1 MDQLFEGLLNYHLG
15 FVIWASVAF
24 VLLFV
29 LLKKFAWKPI
39 LGAIHEREQSI
50 DEALN
55 KAELAKIRMAELTT
69 QNQELMQQA
78 RAERDEILREAKT
91 LKDGILNEAKKQ
103 AQVEGSK
110 LIEKAKIEI
119 ENQKKAA
126 LAEVKDQ
133 VSTLSLEIA
142 ERVLRAQL
150 DDKTKQEALVANL
163 LKDVELN

>member
-1 MDQLFEGLLNYHLG
+1 MELVTPSIGLV
-15 FVIWASVAF
+15 FWTFVAF
-24 VLLFV
+24 LLLLV
-29 LLKKFAWKPI
+29 LLKKFAWSPI
-39 LGAIHEREQSI
+39 MGAIHEREQSI

-55 KAELAKIRMAELTT
+55 KAELAKQEMARLTS
-69 QNQELMQQA
+69 QNQDLMQQA
-78 RAERDEILREAKT
+78 RAERDEILKEAKT
-91 LKDGILNEAKKQ
+91 LKDNILNEAKKQ
-103 AQVEGSK
+103 AQVEGAK

-142 ERVLRAQL
+142 ERVLRTQL